1 VGKNGVTI
9 WVQLRLLSVCFV
21 TLLMSMLVLHNMGR
35 VCLHAAEDE
44 ARVKQVWAEGND
56 GKHVVAQPLACHIK
70 SYLTSRNLQTT
81 KHGQWINDEVINYYH
96 AVLQQRQ
103 PHLPGAL
110 IT

>member
-1 VGKNGVTI
+1 
-9 WVQLRLLSVCFV
+9 
-21 TLLMSMLVLHNMGR
+21 MLVLHSMGR

-56 GKHVVAQPLACHIK
+56 GEHVVAQTSACHIK
-70 SYLTSRNLQTT
+70 SWLTSRDLQTT
-81 KHGQWINDEVINYYH
+81 KDGQWFKDEVINYYL